1 MKLIIDGSNISSTK
15 VDVYLDEKIFCTKY
29 INHNLVEIMIEDTDM
44 LSSIECRFWTVM
56 NNMVDTAEAF
66 CDAENIVNE
75 EEGINEGFVCPDL
88 QYPYI
93 TKIEYP
99 CNKESLKLSPERMI
113 EFGDFIIF
121 VPDDDTNAT
130 YIRKEDEI
138 AIRTKIRTN
147 IKKDIIDFVRLYP
160 FFIVI
165 AFLCIAIPNYI
176 DSYSLSR
183 LLGPIFFFSIL
194 ALPIGAIRF
203 TRDYIKLRNF
213 LLAHSQL
220 SLKGTQKN

>member
-56 NNMVDTAEAF
+56 NNMDDAAEAF
-66 CDAENIVNE
+66 CDAENMIN
-75 EEGINEGFVCPDL
+75 EEGINEDLVCPDL

-93 TKIEYP
+93 SKIEYP
-99 CNKESLKLSPERMI
+99 CNKESLKLSPERMV

-121 VPDDDTNAT
+121 VLDDDKNAM

-138 AIRTKIRTN
+138 AIRTKIRAD
-147 IKKDIIDFVRLYP
+147 IKKDIIDFARLYP
-160 FFIVI
+160 FAVI
-165 AFLCIAIPNYI
+165 IAALCVVIPNYI

-183 LLGPIFFFSIL
+183 LLGPIFFFAVL

-203 TRDYIKLRNF
+203 TRKYIKMRNF
-213 LLAHSQL
+213 LLAHPQL

>member
-66 CDAENIVNE
+66 CDAENMIN
-75 EEGINEGFVCPDL
+75 EEGINEELVCPDL

-99 CNKESLKLSPERMI
+99 CNKESLKLSPERMV

-121 VPDDDTNAT
+121 VPDDDKNAM

-138 AIRTKIRTN
+138 TLR
-147 IKKDIIDFVRLYP
+147 KKYEL
-160 FFIVI
+160 
-165 AFLCIAIPNYI
+165 
-176 DSYSLSR
+176 
-183 LLGPIFFFSIL
+183 
-194 ALPIGAIRF
+194 
-203 TRDYIKLRNF
+203 T
-213 LLAHSQL
+213 
-220 SLKGTQKN
+220 